1 MEIVYQFFKHIS
13 DNYGIS
19 LAMVFLFAVI
29 ILFGAYFLMKTF
41 PEIISAY
48 VEKKLL
54 ESTTDHK
61 KRTIKRKNISPI
73 INKKLS
79 NLIVETNTDRALLFE
94 FSNGT
99 SNLAGL
105 PFLFISATS
114 ESVSVGTQPVASI
127 YQRINISLFS
137 NFIIDLE
144 NKNYI
149 FIDDV
154 ENIRDEYPFVYS
166 FLKDMH
172 VKSVMFY
179 SIYGQEETLGFI
191 MIATTKNRKIKKDK
205 VMTTVVEYAQMISS
219 ALNYEDIDET
229 LK

>member
-29 ILFGAYFLMKTF
+29 ILFGSYFLMKTF

-54 ESTTDHK
+54 ENTTDHRK
-61 KRTIKRKNISPI
+61 KTIKRKNISPI
-73 INKKLS
+73 INKNLS

-137 NFIIDLE
+137 NFI
-144 NKNYI
+144 
-149 FIDDV
+149 
-154 ENIRDEYPFVYS
+154 S
-166 FLKDMH
+166 
-172 VKSVMFY
+172 
-179 SIYGQEETLGFI
+179 
-191 MIATTKNRKIKKDK
+191 TKPLFTYLI
-205 VMTTVVEYAQMISS
+205 
-219 ALNYEDIDET
+219 
-229 LK
+229 

>member
-19 LAMVFLFAVI
+19 LAMVFLFSVI
-29 ILFGAYFLMKTF
+29 ILFGAYFLMRTF

-54 ESTTDHK
+54 ENTTNHRK
-61 KRTIKRKNISPI
+61 KTIKRKNISPI
-73 INKKLS
+73 INKNLS
-79 NLIVETNTDRALLFE
+79 NLIMETNTDRAILFE

-114 ESVSVGTQPVASI
+114 ESVSVGTQSVASI

-137 NFIIDLE
+137 SFIVDLE
-144 NKNYI
+144 NNNYFFTEDI
-149 FIDDV
+149 
-154 ENIRDEYPFVYS
+154 ELIRDDYPFVYS

-172 VKSVMFY
+172 VKSALFY

-191 MIATTKNRKIKKDK
+191 MIAMTKNRKLKKDK
-205 VMTTVVEYAQMISS
+205 VMTTTVEYAQMISS
-219 ALNYEDIDET
+219 ALNYEDLEET